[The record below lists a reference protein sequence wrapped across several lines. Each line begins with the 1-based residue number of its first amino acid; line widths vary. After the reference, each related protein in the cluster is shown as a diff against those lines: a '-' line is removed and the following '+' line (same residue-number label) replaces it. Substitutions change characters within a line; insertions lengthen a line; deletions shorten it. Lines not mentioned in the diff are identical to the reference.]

1 MGNCRSYKVAWV
13 KDQDSGIMMGSPK
26 CGCGKTQHPPYC
38 DGSHART
45 PEQLKEWAEKIARE
59 RKIQ

>member
-1 MGNCRSYKVAWV
+1 
-13 KDQDSGIMMGSPK
+13 MMGSPK